1 MEHDSVQRTKTEQEK
16 PIDVYECLKSFMKEE
31 ELGEEDPWCVR
42 WGGGG
47 HKGVASTGWL
57 SLALVLLVHVWNA
70 DWLHCLSHAPIK
82 R

>member
-1 MEHDSVQRTKTEQEK
+1 MSPFCLYVLVWWLQPKEHDSVQRTKTEQEK

-42 WGGGG
+42 WGEGGG
-47 HKGVASTGWL
+47 
-57 SLALVLLVHVWNA
+57 
-70 DWLHCLSHAPIK
+70 

>member
-1 MEHDSVQRTKTEQEK
+1 MLELLPRLYVLVWWLQPMEHDSVQRTKTEQEK

-47 HKGVASTGWL
+47 HKGVVG
-57 SLALVLLVHVWNA
+57 
-70 DWLHCLSHAPIK
+70 
-82 R
+82 

>member
-1 MEHDSVQRTKTEQEK
+1 MIVRVGDLCLSVPICLYVLVWWLQPKEHDSVQRTKSEQEK

-42 WGGGG
+42 WGG
-47 HKGVASTGWL
+47 KG
-57 SLALVLLVHVWNA
+57 
-70 DWLHCLSHAPIK
+70 